1 MEQTIKAGDF
11 VRLTDPADNGSIVR
25 VESVDEYGF
34 ASWLGG
40 SQKGDMEQIKA
51 NVQIGDCS
59 YYLSLSSII
68 GTIEQGFEADGF
80 NIKLYPESAVN
91 YWKHRAE
98 IAEQSN
104 ALNDKLLKEEHN
116 KLLAEQEENDE
127 LSNHIFVLD
136 GKLEKLELDNHS
148 LDQVAKVFQSDLAKK
163 DAEIKE
169 LRERNE
175 ALKRQLDESNKQ
187 IEIYAKKVRNL
198 EADLEEGGFNDERN
212 FI

>member
-1 MEQTIKAGDF
+1 MNTQTIKQGDI
-11 VRLTDPADNGSIVR
+11 VRLTDPISNGQIVR
-25 VESVDEYGF
+25 IESVDENGF
-34 ASWLGG
+34 AEWLGVA
-40 SQKGDMEQIKA
+40 QNCDMEQIKA
-51 NVQIGDCS
+51 NVDFPNCS
-59 YYLSLSSII
+59 YYDTLSSFVEW
-68 GTIEQGFEADGF
+68 IEQGFATDGYDV
-80 NIKLYPESAVN
+80 KLYPKSAVE

-104 ALNDKLLKEEHN
+104 ALNEKLLKEEHN
-116 KLLAEQEENDE
+116 KLLAEQGENDE

-187 IEIYAKKVRNL
+187 IEIHAKREREL
-198 EADLEEGGFNDERN
+198 ESELDEYNDERN